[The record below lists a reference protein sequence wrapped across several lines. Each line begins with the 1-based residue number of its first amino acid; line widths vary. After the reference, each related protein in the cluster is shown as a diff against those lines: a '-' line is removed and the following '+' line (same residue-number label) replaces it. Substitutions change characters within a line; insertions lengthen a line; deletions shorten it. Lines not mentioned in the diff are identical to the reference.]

1 MSNPL
6 ITSIAHINLIIPHG
20 TLDQAKD
27 FYGNTLGL
35 TPRAVPERQKTT
47 LAWFDIADS
56 GQQVHIAFGPDEAK
70 SSRHPCFRI
79 GSPDALLELRQRI
92 WEHHEKG
99 GEAAPLEADRPGE
112 ENSGMSSSQLPRW
125 FGDGCSCGANWT
137 KARKGW
143 STPSD
148 SSRGILRA
156 IGWSLAFEGDAMRS
170 EWSVVYLAHD
180 DLCSM
185 WDERGSDD
193 LPRGRDGLPFEEKTV
208 FFVCILLA
216 ITPGRIRSI

>member
-1 MSNPL
+1 MSTPL

-99 GEAAPLEADRPGE
+99 GDAAPLEADRPGE
-112 ENSGMSSSQLPRW
+112 ENSGMFSSSR
-125 FGDGCSCGANWT
+125 
-137 KARKGW
+137 
-143 STPSD
+143 
-148 SSRGILRA
+148 RA
-156 IGWSLAFEGDAMRS
+156 IVLGTASRRTTVCSADRKTGSKGVEYPQRFFARDFAGNRLEFSL
-170 EWSVVYLAHD
+170 
-180 DLCSM
+180 
-185 WDERGSDD
+185 
-193 LPRGRDGLPFEEKTV
+193 
-208 FFVCILLA
+208 
-216 ITPGRIRSI
+216 